1 MKALIVKDFYV
12 LRKSL
17 GLYALVIV
25 LFQLMGNATGSLIS
39 ILYAALLPSAAFAYD
54 DRSRWDELELML
66 PYSVRQIV
74 LSRYCVGWIS
84 TAFFLILGSLAR
96 TALSSTLPQSYSPD
110 LPTLLAQAALTL
122 CFLAL
127 SMPLHFRFDAERSR
141 VVRMF
146 LIALVCGAIAVIYM
160 SAGTFAVVNGHTG
173 SLDENITVLLGM
185 SAPGLIL
192 VAAILTAISIPLSI
206 CAHRARHQ

>member
-84 TAFFLILGSLAR
+84 TAFFLVLSSAAR
-96 TALSSTLPQSYSPD
+96 MALSPLLPQPYAPD
-110 LPTLLAQAALTL
+110 LRTLLTQAALTL

-127 SMPLHFRFDAERSR
+127 SMPVHFRFDAERSR

-146 LIALVCGAIAVIYM
+146 LIALVCGVMGALIGVT
-160 SAGTFAVVNGHTG
+160 SAQGLTFQDDFGA
-173 SLDENITVLLGM
+173 LLW
-185 SAPGLIL
+185 PTLIL
-192 VAAILTAISIPLSI
+192 AAALTAVSIPLSER
-206 CAHRARHQ
+206 AWQRRHR